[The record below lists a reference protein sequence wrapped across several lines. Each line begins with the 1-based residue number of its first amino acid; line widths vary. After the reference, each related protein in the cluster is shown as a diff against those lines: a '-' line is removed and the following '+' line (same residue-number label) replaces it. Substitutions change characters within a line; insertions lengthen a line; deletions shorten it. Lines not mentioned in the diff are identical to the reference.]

1 MHVMGSKRMAIGTIL
16 AVALATGAA
25 AHHGWSW
32 AEGEQTELRG
42 TIEKVTMGGPH
53 PTLDVAT
60 AADGVWLVELGNP
73 RQTERSGFVEGA
85 AKKGDPVV
93 VLGNRSLKADEKRM
107 KAVRITV
114 ADKRYDIYPERIQ
127 TN

>member
-1 MHVMGSKRMAIGTIL
+1 MHVMGSKRMAIGAIL
-16 AVALATGAA
+16 AVTLATGAA

-42 TIEKVTMGGPH
+42 TIEKLTMGGPH

-60 AADGVWLVELGNP
+60 ASDGVWLVELGNP
-73 RQTERSGFVEGA
+73 RQTERSGFVEGS

-93 VLGNRSLKADEKRM
+93 VVGNRSLKADEKRM

-114 ADKRYDIYPERIQ
+114 ADKRYDIYPEGIQ